1 MEFFSGTT
9 VLNNKCLYCVLTIFL
24 CNQVIKKQ
32 LKFNGF
38 KIRKKQH
45 INKTD
50 KSIFIYP
57 FQDEMCENSI
67 KCLLFNI
74 DSSDKPIHHVH

>member
-1 MEFFSGTT
+1 MR
-9 VLNNKCLYCVLTIFL
+9 
-24 CNQVIKKQ
+24 
-32 LKFNGF
+32 
-38 KIRKKQH
+38 KIHH